1 MIDLQVNED
10 SEVIILEK
18 EPSLS
23 AVGDLCYLTGR
34 VEINDNNDNQN
45 GSFTL
50 LTEPTF
56 SPIDSWDS
64 WRPYTAW
71 RSTNSRWTFA
81 KNDATYEKIT
91 IKLVFVSLSV
101 VFFQLASVLVV
112 CIILYSCPPYL
123 FWKLSLWKVIWAWKG
138 MWASFLLQH
147 THVIVFYINAVVC
160 WKLIIWYF
168 SSHNQAML

>member
-112 CIILYSCPPYL
+112 CYFIFMPPVFVLEAESLEGYL
-123 FWKLSLWKVIWAWKG
+123 GLKRHVGQFPFTAHTCD
-138 MWASFLLQH
+138 SFL
-147 THVIVFYINAVVC
+147 Y
-160 WKLIIWYF
+160 
-168 SSHNQAML
+168 